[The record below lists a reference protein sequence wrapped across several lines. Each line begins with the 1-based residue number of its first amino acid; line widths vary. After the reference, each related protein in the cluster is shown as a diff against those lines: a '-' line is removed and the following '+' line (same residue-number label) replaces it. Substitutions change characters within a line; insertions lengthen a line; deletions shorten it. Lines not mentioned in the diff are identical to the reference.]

1 MMLENK
7 SELTSSAELAREE
20 ERISKNKA
28 AELFDRN
35 LLDSF
40 PAGKLAT
47 LQAIH
52 TKRIT
57 LLNASLSTNK
67 FRRDDFTTSR

>member
-7 SELTSSAELAREE
+7 SGLTNSAELAREE

-40 PAGKLAT
+40 PADKLAT

-57 LLNASLSTNK
+57 LLNGSLSTNK

>member
-7 SELTSSAELAREE
+7 SGLTSSAELAREE

-40 PAGKLAT
+40 PADKP
-47 LQAIH
+47 QH
-52 TKRIT
+52 CR
-57 LLNASLSTNK
+57 K
-67 FRRDDFTTSR
+67 FIPRESRV